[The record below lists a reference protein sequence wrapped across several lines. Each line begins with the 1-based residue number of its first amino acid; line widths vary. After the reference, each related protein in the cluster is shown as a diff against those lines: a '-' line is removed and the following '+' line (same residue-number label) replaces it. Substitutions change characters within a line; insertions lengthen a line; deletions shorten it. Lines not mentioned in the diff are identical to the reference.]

1 MAVKLLISAEAN
13 SGKTSLTKTL
23 KDTLVVSHD
32 GKKFPFKIPHV
43 TIREFTNI
51 QELIDTVNE
60 KIVSYKDRFGEYP
73 RTIVFDSV
81 SKIFDTMLD
90 NCSTKFTG
98 YKVYSNL
105 NTEIAQFTYYIEN
118 TLIASDMNV
127 VLISHAMYDSDSGRY
142 HLIAKGDFAKRG
154 AFLAEVDEAI
164 FIEIKASKRI
174 IHFRSTK
181 FPARS
186 LQEELPDSV
195 PIEKFDLNDHINTL
209 AESTDD
215 VDEYEIQ

>member
-13 SGKTSLTKTL
+13 SGKTTLTKTL
-23 KDTLVVSHD
+23 TDTLVISHD
-32 GKKFPFKIPHV
+32 GKKFPFKVPHV
-43 TIREFTNI
+43 TIRTFAST
-51 QELIDTVNE
+51 QELVNTINE
-60 KIVSYKDRFGEYP
+60 KIVSYKERFGEYP

-81 SKIFDTMLD
+81 SKIFDTMVD
-90 NCSTKFTG
+90 NCNDKFTG
-98 YKVYSNL
+98 YKVYSTL
-105 NTEIAQFTYYIEN
+105 NTEISQFTYYIEN

-127 VLISHAMYDSDSGRY
+127 ILISHAMYDSDSGRY

-154 AFLAEVDEAI
+154 AFLSEVDEAI
-164 FIEIKASKRI
+164 FIEIKTNKRI

-195 PIEKFDLNDHINTL
+195 PIEKFNLNDHINTL
-209 AESTDD
+209 SKSIDA